1 ANISGMKRT
10 LLLYSIFLAFS
21 AFLLEWLEYKYFIRA
36 IPTELYIFLLAAA
49 FMALGLWIGAQLTS
63 GSRDGD
69 FRVNEAPASALGLTL
84 REREVLSLIA
94 EGQSNKEIARS
105 LGVSPNTVKTHLAN
119 LYSNS
124 M

>member
-1 ANISGMKRT
+1 MKRT